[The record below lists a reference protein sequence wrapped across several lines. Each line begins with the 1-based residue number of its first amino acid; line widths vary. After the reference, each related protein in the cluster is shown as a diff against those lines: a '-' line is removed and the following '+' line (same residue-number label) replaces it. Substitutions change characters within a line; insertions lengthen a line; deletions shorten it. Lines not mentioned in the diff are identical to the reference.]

1 MLFYKIANY
10 SVALLIF
17 FILIVPVG
25 LIAGTVAGA
34 ITFVGFV
41 NHCTS
46 SVLKAGNDVVSAAYV
61 AKLVKKTIKN
71 NTRNV

>member
-1 MLFYKIANY
+1 MLLYKIANY
-10 SVALLIF
+10 SLTILIF
-17 FILIVPVG
+17 FLLIVPVG
-25 LIAGTVAGA
+25 LVAGA
-34 ITFVGFV
+34 LTGVLTFVGFV

-71 NTRNV
+71 NTKNV

>member
-1 MLFYKIANY
+1 MLLYKIANY
-10 SVALLIF
+10 SVTLLIF
-17 FILIVPVG
+17 FLLIVPVG
-25 LIAGTVAGA
+25 LIAGVTTGV
-34 ITFVGFV
+34 ITFIGFV

-71 NTRNV
+71 NTPNV